1 MVEGPELEGLGK
13 ADFIRE
19 GDGATGCVRARGV
32 ETIPRAAVILIFE
45 DSMTIS
51 IKFFSLSSPPPPS
64 RICTVLYTYIK
75 SAFPVTISFVLK
87 NMLP

>member
-13 ADFIRE
+13 TDFIRE

-32 ETIPRAAVILIFE
+32 ETIPRAAVIPIFE

-51 IKFFSLSSPPPPS
+51 IQFFSLSSPPPPS
-64 RICTVLYTYIK
+64 RICTALYTYIK